1 MRRLG
6 RGEQRVGG
14 RAGILMRRRIGM
26 RGRARRAERD
36 ARAARA
42 RGRKWHSSGKLK
54 PCTLQSSDICGGIRV
69 ARGGDN
75 GGVNKK
81 TEKERKKERKK
92 ERAKERDRE
101 RETETVEP
109 SARDRRRR

>member
-1 MRRLG
+1 MPVRVG
-6 RGEQRVGG
+6 VGG

-42 RGRKWHSSGKLK
+42 GGRKWHSSGKLK

-75 GGVNKK
+75 DGVNKQK
-81 TEKERKKERKK
+81 TEKERKK